1 MGAAHIRFLRDRAYK
16 FKSRVLERGRIE
28 KRKRIGKRNA
38 VVRTEC
44 GSLCP
49 KPVTVHIE
57 VQALFCHVL
66 IAVRRL
72 LRHHVHVTLQNN
84 RRLRFIALGSL
95 LNDDYIV
102 LLIPVVLEP
111 SLLRKVLEV
120 LADFLLLM

>member
-1 MGAAHIRFLRDRAYK
+1 MRAAHIRFLRDRAYK
-16 FKSRVLERGRIE
+16 FNSRVLERGRVE
-28 KRKRIGKRNA
+28 QRKRIGKRNA
-38 VVRTEC
+38 VVSAER

-49 KPVTVHIE
+49 KPVTVHVKI
-57 VQALFCHVL
+57 QALFRHVL
-66 IAVRRL
+66 IAVRSL
-72 LRHHVHVTLQNN
+72 LCHHVHVTLENN

-111 SLLRKVLEV
+111 SLLCKVQEI